1 MSITTTA
8 MSPYSWRG
16 VLDTTLC
23 DEVYVYEN
31 WTKAEVHRTLFP
43 ILHRILY
50 ILRHCINI
58 VFILQKKISVINGR

>member
-1 MSITTTA
+1 MSIATNA

-31 WTKAEVHRTLFP
+31 WTKAEVHRTLSQFCTE
-43 ILHRILY
+43 Y
-50 ILRHCINI
+50 
-58 VFILQKKISVINGR
+58 FTF

>member
-1 MSITTTA
+1 MSITTNA

-31 WTKAEVHRTLFP
+31 WTKAKVHPFPNFAPNTLHFKT
-43 ILHRILY
+43 LHQY
-50 ILRHCINI
+50 CVHSAE
-58 VFILQKKISVINGR
+58 KKSVINGR

>member
-23 DEVYVYEN
+23 DEVYVHEN
-31 WTKAEVHRTLFP
+31 WTKAEVHRTLSQFAP
-43 ILHRILY
+43 NTLHFKTSHQYCVHSADKNL
-50 ILRHCINI
+50 N
-58 VFILQKKISVINGR
+58 N

>member
-31 WTKAEVHRTLFP
+31 WTKAEVHRALSQFCTEYFT
-43 ILHRILY
+43 
-50 ILRHCINI
+50 
-58 VFILQKKISVINGR
+58 F